1 MQDNPSAAAPCRVR
15 KIFIRGLQHT
25 RESVVRNELARL
37 DQASTLGEIGDGCL
51 EAAAG
56 LQSLNIFA
64 KQLHNFKDYS
74 KREMRHAKAKFWPM
88 ANKGRLECGMKGLDD
103 DEGFVEVDVDIGERM
118 GEGGRGETSRK
129 AEAQVQQQVK
139 ATTTKGGL
147 EGEDATKISPA
158 Q

>member
-56 LQSLNIFA
+56 LQSLNIFEGCDVLVDSA
-64 KQLHNFKDYS
+64 PRSSDETPLADIIVTVNEK
-74 KREMRHAKAKFWPM
+74 KRLVNER
-88 ANKGRLECGMKGLDD
+88 
-103 DEGFVEVDVDIGERM
+103 IGSPPSPH
-118 GEGGRGETSRK
+118 GITSFR
-129 AEAQVQQQVK
+129 
-139 ATTTKGGL
+139 
-147 EGEDATKISPA
+147 
-158 Q
+158 